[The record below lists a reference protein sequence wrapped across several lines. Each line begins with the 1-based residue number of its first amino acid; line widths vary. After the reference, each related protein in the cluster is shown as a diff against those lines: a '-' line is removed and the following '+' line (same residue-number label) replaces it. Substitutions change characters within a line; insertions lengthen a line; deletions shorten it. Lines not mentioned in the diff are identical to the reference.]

1 MRIAVAGKGGSGK
14 TTIAGTLA
22 RSMAQAGMSVV
33 ALDGDTNPMLGVS
46 LGLGAEETD
55 VLVDARAGLDAGTTS
70 HQPSVAQ
77 IIETFGAVAPDGVQ
91 LVVVNR
97 IDEIQPGCP

>member
-14 TTIAGTLA
+14 TTLAGTIA
-22 RSMAQAGMSVV
+22 RSMAQQGLSVI

-46 LGLGAEETD
+46 LGLGAVETD
-55 VLVDARAGLDAGTTS
+55 VLVDARAGLATGDTE

-97 IDEIQPGCP
+97 IDEIEPGCP